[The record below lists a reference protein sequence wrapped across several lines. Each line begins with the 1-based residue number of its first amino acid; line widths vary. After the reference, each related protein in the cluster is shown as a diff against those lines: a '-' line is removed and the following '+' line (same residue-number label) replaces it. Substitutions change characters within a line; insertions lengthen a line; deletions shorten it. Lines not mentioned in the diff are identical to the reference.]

1 MPGVL
6 EIPLEKRLGPPPPLP
21 PSPPGTK
28 QQFSELGNGL
38 TS

>member
-6 EIPLEKRLGPPPPLP
+6 EIPLEKRLGPPPLP

-28 QQFSELGNGL
+28 QEFSELGNGL